1 MKTLIYQHRLL
12 KKGEEDV
19 KKVELIDVS
28 KSYDKKNEVI
38 SNINV
43 TIEPGEFFVLVG
55 PSGCGKSTMLRM
67 IAGLEDITAGVLKI
81 GDGEVNNLPPSKRNI
96 SMVFQNYALYPHLS
110 VEENIV
116 FGLHV
121 KKVPKAERK
130 ARCEE
135 TAKMLGLSDY
145 LKRKPRELSGG
156 QRQRVALARAIVN
169 QAPICLMDEPLSNLD
184 AKLRAHMRSE
194 IRQIQRKLGITMI
207 YVTHDQVEAMTMGD
221 RIMILHDGKI
231 QQIGKPIDIYNN
243 PANPFVAT
251 FIGSPPM
258 NIAEAEYN
266 AETSNL
272 HFGSDGKIAIP
283 KDDEKYM
290 KSGRIIVGL
299 RPEHLKV
306 ATKETEEADKIH
318 VEVINVEVLGNET
331 IFSFM
336 LGEKEWMAKWT
347 GQWRINVGD
356 VIPVVINYESLCF
369 FDSETQ
375 QIVKTPTDIENY
387 MFDQE
392 VLK

>member
-1 MKTLIYQHRLL
+1 M
-12 KKGEEDV
+12 

-28 KSYDKKNEVI
+28 KSYDKKTDVI
-38 SNINV
+38 TNINV

-67 IAGLEDITAGVLKI
+67 IAGLEEITGGVLEI
-81 GDGEVNNLPPSKRNI
+81 GGKEANLLPPSKRDI
-96 SMVFQNYALYPHLS
+96 SMVFQNYALYPHLT
-110 VEENIV
+110 VEENII

-121 KKVPKAERK
+121 KKVPKTERK
-130 ARCEE
+130 KRCEDV
-135 TAKMLGLSDY
+135 AAMLGLSEY

-194 IRQIQRKLGITMI
+194 IRQIQRRLGITMI

-258 NIAEAEYN
+258 NIAEGRVSGAGAAVALGED
-266 AETSNL
+266 A
-272 HFGSDGKIAIP
+272 AINVP
-283 KDDEKYM
+283 AADRGLL
-290 KSGRIIVGL
+290 SGDRVIVGV
-299 RPEHLKV
+299 RPEHLK
-306 ATKETEEADKIH
+306 AASKETPAEEKFQ

-331 IFSFM
+331 IFSFK
-336 LGEKEWMAKWT
+336 LGGSEWMAKWN
-347 GQWRINVGD
+347 GQWRIQVGD
-356 VIPVVINYESLCF
+356 IVPIAINYDSLCF
-369 FDSETQ
+369 FDYETK
-375 QIVKTPTDIENY
+375 QIIKTPTDIENHVIEK
-387 MFDQE
+387 E
-392 VLK
+392 VLL